1 MRVQERLSGENG
13 PAGKDEF
20 FSEYMRPRT
29 LSLPFEDIP
38 EMVPYAGDIAVTAPW
53 RTRVVMPDSFS
64 GRAVAPHALRQNKA
78 GHVNVVTGM
87 EKPAQG
93 DAVTAYPVRID
104 LHESDIEG
112 QPPRK
117 TGLRHAQS
125 LRRGTR
131 EDIFSLNIDKQ
142 GTAVRLLAGY
152 GQSEHTGNAEAP
164 AGFLKERDQRFFA
177 AVQGGCGGERK
188 VQEKAGSSDRNRK
201 RRMFYSP

>member
-1 MRVQERLSGENG
+1 
-13 PAGKDEF
+13 
-20 FSEYMRPRT
+20 
-29 LSLPFEDIP
+29 
-38 EMVPYAGDIAVTAPW
+38 MVPYAGDIAVTAPW

-93 DAVTAYPVRID
+93 DAVTAYPVGID

-117 TGLRHAQS
+117 TGLRHAQC
-125 LRRGTR
+125 LRGGTR
-131 EDIFSLNIDKQ
+131 EDVFSLDVDKQ
-142 GTAVRLLAGY
+142 GTAVRLLTGY
-152 GQSEHTGNAEAP
+152 GQSEHAGNAEAP

-177 AVQGGCGGERK
+177 AVQGGYGGERK
-188 VQEKAGSSDRNRK
+188 VQEKKTGSSDRNRK
-201 RRMFYSP
+201 RRMIYSP